1 MSPRTVSHRRIDW
14 SFDGCETHAP
24 SARRLWVPTRQLI
37 NEPDHFF
44 FARGR
49 EGHCLAGC
57 LARGGTTGARG
68 TRTGESTEAVPER
81 PAAVE
86 QPRAG
91 QPARSSDR
99 EGGEQRGAHRER
111 QLSAPMVLT
120 SAGLQAL
127 TLLAGFAAGQ
137 QPQQPRQRFA
147 VDLGAAERQPFDNA
161 AVRQC
166 PTLTQQSSSLFG
178 VRLPPCPSGS
188 Q

>member
-1 MSPRTVSHRRIDW
+1 MAVKHMS
-14 SFDGCETHAP
+14 
-24 SARRLWVPTRQLI
+24 RQPEGRGFEPCLIKGILSDVI

-44 FARGR
+44 CPRARGSLLPGR
-49 EGHCLAGC
+49 LP
-57 LARGGTTGARG
+57 RGGTRDSGVEG
-68 TRTGESTEAVPER
+68 GLPVR